1 MKPLNSEQVYKQTVL
16 IISLNF
22 HPGHVSHMVASYL
35 QFEELGYESKFLVNE
50 GFVPY
55 LPKGSRIGLY
65 GKDRVEGADVAVFLF
80 PSHKNIFLI
89 RKLKQQ
95 GAKIIYIF
103 HEPLAP
109 MKVYRKAGFSYKY
122 LAKLWVINRISSLT
136 VKWSDVV
143 LLPSK
148 KAVEYYNANPLY
160 KNDNAHYLPL
170 LYDDERTIEQAQ
182 LRREFFGYIGTVAAD
197 HSFNEYLQF
206 VEWAISNNRLPLL
219 KFLIATKSEF
229 EVPRALANSPR
240 VMIQKGRP
248 LGDDE
253 INNFYAS
260 TFVVWNAYAR
270 TTQSGVLAKSFMFGT
285 PAIVLRKNLS
295 EFTEDGKEVVAID
308 DNTSFEQ
315 IEEAVVRIMESFTDF
330 SNAARKRFENS
341 FYYKK
346 YNELTKSLIS

>member
-1 MKPLNSEQVYKQTVL
+1 MKTAL

-22 HPGHVSHMVASYL
+22 NPGHVSHLRACYKQL
-35 QFEELGYESKFLVNE
+35 KECGYHSVYYVNE
-50 GFVPY
+50 DFVGF
-55 LPKGSRIGLY
+55 LPRDSRVCIYEQCKVEKG
-65 GKDRVEGADVAVFLF
+65 DVAIFLF
-80 PSHKNIFLI
+80 PSLKNILLI
-89 RKLKQQ
+89 RSLKQQ
-95 GAKIIYIF
+95 GTEIIYIF

-122 LAKLWVINRISSLT
+122 LAKLWLINRINALT

-148 KAVEYYNANPLY
+148 KAVELYNDNPLY
-160 KNDNAHYLPL
+160 NNMNAHYLPL
-170 LYDDERTIEQAQ
+170 LYDDERS
-182 LRREFFGYIGTVAAD
+182 LDHPKNREYFGYIGTVAAD
-197 HSFNEYLQF
+197 HSFYEFLKF
-206 VEWAISNNRLPLL
+206 VEWAIKKNRLPQL

-229 EVPRALANSPR
+229 EVPQALTDSSR
-240 VMIQKGRP
+240 VVLQKGRP
-248 LGDDE
+248 LSDEE
-253 INNFYAS
+253 INEYYAS
-260 TFVVWNAYAR
+260 TYIVWNAYAR

-315 IEEAVVRIMESFTDF
+315 IEEAVIKIMETFPDF
-330 SNAARKRFENS
+330 SNAARKRFENT

-346 YNELTKSLIS
+346 YNEQMKSLIY